1 MGQLLWAKLA
11 EDLDITSVPDH
22 GKTEGMCVSGSLAA
36 RGHDLMTSDPM
47 PTLRL
52 AKPSHGRER

>member
-11 EDLDITSVPDH
+11 EDLDRMSVPDH
-22 GKTEGMCVSGSLAA
+22 GNIEGMCISGSMAA
-36 RGHDLMTSDPM
+36 YGHDLMTSDPM

-52 AKPSHGRER
+52 AKLSHDKER